1 MRTIFNALAI
11 TGLML
16 SVYPYTWSQSQE
28 NRLKFEINV
37 VMDMAI
43 TTHINKIST
52 SNGSSTQAPRY
63 FSPLGNW
70 GIETGVI
77 YELKKRHFISGRLGV
92 FLTRSGASLHFSS
105 PILLTSGASINNQSL
120 VHENTSIR
128 MEVGHQY
135 RFYNKKKV
143 QMSFNSG
150 LGLRYWDWNQ
160 TSEITYYDVLVSPG
174 DVPIGEYKSY
184 SLRPL
189 HPDLNLGLSLVL
201 KDFFD
206 HVDLS
211 FSYSFLWAP
220 FNAYRMDPVT
230 FRDRSGF
237 ENQFQY
243 DSRVNYNQFRIGFIF
258 SPGVGDKVDEGTL

>member
-11 TGLML
+11 IGLML
-16 SVYPYTWSQSQE
+16 LGCPYTWSQSQE

-43 TTHINKIST
+43 TTHFNKIST

-92 FLTRSGASLHFSS
+92 FLTRSGASLHFSP

-150 LGLRYWDWNQ
+150 LGLRYWNWNQ
-160 TSEITYYDVLVSPG
+160 TSEITYFDVVGTPR
-174 DVPIGEYKSY
+174 DIPIGEYRSY

-189 HPDLNLGLSLVL
+189 HLDLNLGLSLIF
-201 KDFFD
+201 KDFFKNM
-206 HVDLS
+206 DLC

-230 FRDRSGF
+230 FLDGSGF

-258 SPGVGDKVDEGTL
+258 ALGRKEKPDDAAL